1 MIKGSSH
8 QEDIA
13 VINIYALNIKTPKYM
28 MQTFIVLKEEID
40 SSTIVVDFS
49 FLLSTLP
56 VIDRTTRQKINK
68 EIEDLNNIMDQLE
81 LINIYR
87 LFHPAI
93 AEFTCFSN

>member
-68 EIEDLNNIMDQLE
+68 E
-81 LINIYR
+81 
-87 LFHPAI
+87 
-93 AEFTCFSN
+93 